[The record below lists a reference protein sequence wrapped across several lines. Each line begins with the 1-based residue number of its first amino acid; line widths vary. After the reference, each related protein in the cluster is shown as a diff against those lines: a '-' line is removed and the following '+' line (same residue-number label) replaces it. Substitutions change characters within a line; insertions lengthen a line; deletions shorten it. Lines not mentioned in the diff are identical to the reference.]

1 MSKFQVV
8 FTGDVTDEVHASE
21 GATRANGWVC
31 PEWSMTALFEE
42 KEEVATYDFDTR
54 EEAEAF
60 IEDTI
65 GATETSDGE
74 AFYSTDSNMDMTTGD
89 YWSYCGHVSEI

>member
-8 FTGDVTDEVHASE
+8 FTGDVTDEVHAAM
-21 GATRANGWVC
+21 GATRENGWVC

-42 KEEVATYDFDTR
+42 KEEVATYDFETR

-65 GATETSDGE
+65 GSVDGSGDS
-74 AFYSTDSNMDMTTGD
+74 FYSNDCHQDMTTGD

>member
-1 MSKFQVV
+1 MTKFQVV
-8 FTGDVTDEVHASE
+8 FTGDVTDEVHAAM

-31 PEWSMTALFEE
+31 PEWSMTALFAD

-60 IEDTI
+60 IEETI

-74 AFYSTDSNMDMTTGD
+74 AFYSLDTKTDDRD